1 MKKIFLFCFSMLSV
15 LLIWLGPPVVA
26 DTDLEKP
33 VASMVKDSQSYL
45 SEETKQTIDQQN
57 QGWEQAGQPL
67 RVWYY
72 VTDQVDAD
80 LDSLA
85 SKLLADWQG
94 QAEQSSVV
102 LVIMAM
108 KDQQVHLQTS
118 DRLQTLLTDEEIATI
133 LASVQEKF
141 QAGELDKVSLQLL
154 AAIEEQVLGKTTLQ
168 VEEKSAYQQFSTYLP
183 LFVLVAF
190 LTLAIV
196 MDQSARRKGDAGQF
210 IWIPFDHFSSS
221 ANQPDKTTLESPSW
235 TSDSAS
241 DGRADMGR

>member
-1 MKKIFLFCFSMLSV
+1 MKKIFLLCLSILSA

-26 DTDLEKP
+26 DTDFEKP

-57 QGWEQAGQPL
+57 QGWEQAGQLL

-80 LDSLA
+80 LASLA
-85 SKLLADWQG
+85 SKILTDWQG
-94 QAEQSSVV
+94 QTDQPAAV
-102 LVIMAM
+102 LVLLATEN
-108 KDQQVHLQTS
+108 QQVHLQIS
-118 DRLQTLLTDEEIATI
+118 DQLQTLLTEEEVTSI
-133 LASVQEKF
+133 LASAQEKF
-141 QAGELDKVSLQLL
+141 QEGEFDKVSLQLL

-168 VEEKSAYQQFSTYLP
+168 VEEKNAYQQFSTYLP
-183 LFVLVAF
+183 LLVLGAF

-196 MDQSARRKGDAGQF
+196 IDQSARKKGDAGQF
-210 IWIPFDHFSSS
+210 LWIPFDHFSSS

-235 TSDSAS
+235 TSDSAI
-241 DGRADMGR
+241 DGRADVGR